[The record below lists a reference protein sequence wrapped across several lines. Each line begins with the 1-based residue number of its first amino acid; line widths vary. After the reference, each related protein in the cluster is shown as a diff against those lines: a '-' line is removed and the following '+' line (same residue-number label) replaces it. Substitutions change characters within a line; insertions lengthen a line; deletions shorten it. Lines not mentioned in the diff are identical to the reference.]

1 MRILILDRFF
11 GGRDGPGIY
20 IHDLA
25 AGLLKRGHRVAL
37 AHGKRQGDYAPPG
50 LEPIHVPGL
59 EHLAGTLGARRA
71 LDAALAAFRPD
82 AAIAQCLD
90 VLWFAERV
98 HRACPLVAAFHT
110 HAISCP
116 NWVRFHEH
124 TQRLCDLDFG
134 PACAWH
140 TVVDGCGSARPQA
153 IATNFART
161 AAARHVM
168 RHVDAVQ
175 AVTPYMRKM
184 IENTG
189 LFSPDQIFDLA
200 YPAPFFDETRAY
212 TRPAGAKILYVGRL
226 HHTKGPQCLIQ
237 ACARLGRPFELLLL
251 GGGPDEQMMRDL
263 IQRLGVE
270 GQVRLLAGREE
281 VVTRAD
287 MSRFYLE
294 SQVVAVPSIWG
305 DPSPLVRLEA
315 MAHGRPLVGFDS
327 GGVADCIEH
336 GVNGFVIPRL
346 AEARLADAIR
356 KLLDDGDLAERMG
369 RASLARAHEHHHPDL
384 QAARLEGTLERLIA
398 ARAR

>member
-25 AGLLKRGHRVAL
+25 AGLLARGHRVAL

-50 LEPIHVPGL
+50 LEPIEIPGL
-59 EHLAGTLGARRA
+59 ERHAGSLGGRRA
-71 LDAALAAFRPD
+71 LAAALANFRPD
-82 AAIAQCLD
+82 VAVAQCLD
-90 VLWFAERV
+90 VLWFADRV
-98 HRACPLVAAFHT
+98 RRVCPLVAAFHT

-116 NWVRFHEH
+116 NWVRYHEH

-140 TVVDGCGSARPQA
+140 TVADGCGNPRPQA
-153 IATNFART
+153 IALNMLRT
-161 AAARHVM
+161 AAARRMM

-175 AVTPYMRKM
+175 AVTPYMRRM

-189 LFSPDQIFDLA
+189 LFAPDQIFDLV
-200 YPAPFFDETRAY
+200 YPAPFFDEGRAY
-212 TRPAGAKILYVGRL
+212 RRPSGAKILYVGRL

-237 ACARLGRPFELLLL
+237 ACARLGRPFELLLV
-251 GGGPDEQMMRDL
+251 GGGPDEQALRE
-263 IQRLGVE
+263 QARRLGVE
-270 GQVRLLAGREE
+270 GQVRLLAGRED

-287 MSRFYLE
+287 LSRLYDE
-294 SQVVAVPSIWG
+294 AQVVAVPSIWG

-327 GGVADCIEH
+327 GGVADCIED

-356 KLLDDGDLAERMG
+356 RLLDDGDLAERMG
-369 RASLARAHEHHHPDL
+369 RASLARAHEHHHPAR
-384 QAARLEGTLERLIA
+384 QAQRLEETFERLIS
-398 ARAR
+398 ARRR